1 MSYEIFTRKVPRMG
15 TPTIG
20 FSKLGQIA
28 FNQTASRMLQKEPVE
43 YLFLMWD
50 SATKQIGMKSTSNK
64 KDPRAYKVRY
74 NDKGNGASFSAK
86 TFLDYI
92 QVDFSQRRTIPV
104 EINTN
109 SEIFL
114 EVKVPEEFFKRKTN
128 PRPILERGKLG

>member
-1 MSYEIFTRKVPRMG
+1 
-15 TPTIG
+15 
-20 FSKLGQIA
+20 
-28 FNQTASRMLQKEPVE
+28 
-43 YLFLMWD
+43 
-50 SATKQIGMKSTSNK
+50 MKSTSNK